1 MLKTISVVLGF
12 SLAAA
17 TTVQAQT
24 YICKFRGGGSNG
36 TISPEVLVEFDG
48 KGGAQVTDRLSKSH
62 DRAPV
67 QAKFAQDN
75 DKQMR
80 VRWRLVDVI
89 SSRGQKATLEWSL
102 VYKKKRNRAHLTF
115 NAFGYPNTE
124 TGNGSCT
131 LQK

>member
-1 MLKTISVVLGF
+1 MLKTISFALGL

-17 TTVQAQT
+17 TSVHAQT

-48 KGGAQVTDRLSKSH
+48 KGGAQIADRLSKHHGRS
-62 DRAPV
+62 PV
-67 QAKFAQDN
+67 QAKFVQDN
-75 DKQMR
+75 EKQMR
-80 VRWRLVDVI
+80 VRWRLEDVV
-89 SSRGQKATLEWSL
+89 SSKGQKATLEWSL
-102 VYKKKRNRAHLTF
+102 VYKKNRNRAHLTF

-124 TGNGSCT
+124 TGNGSCA